1 MNRWWIWVVAGA
13 VVGLAAF
20 IYLQSKKK
28 PGGNPDQLAAARQ
41 ARLDKLAIEKAEA
54 DGSNTEAAAQ
64 N

>member
-54 DGSNTEAAAQ
+54 DGTSSEAPAQ